1 MLLRVEVIVVMFDR
15 SIAFLANNSDIL
27 LIVAVRSFVITMKS
41 RLENFIQ
48 NYNEV
53 AINVYL
59 SQEGER
65 KISRKPFINMVK
77 EPRRVRELVMRGE
90 DISMRTKLVCVLV
103 CSKERLKLVCVR
115 GMDKAYIYV

>member
-1 MLLRVEVIVVMFDR
+1 MLLRVEVIVVMFDM

-53 AINVYL
+53 SIDVYL
-59 SQEGER
+59 SR
-65 KISRKPFINMVK
+65 KGKGKYHEN
-77 EPRRVRELVMRGE
+77 L
-90 DISMRTKLVCVLV
+90 D
-103 CSKERLKLVCVR
+103 
-115 GMDKAYIYV
+115 